1 MALKKNQKKRDVLL
15 YAAPYFNADM
25 RWFTH
30 FACGDPLLAFTVGKK
45 RIAAI
50 TVLEM
55 ERFKKESRF
64 DIVVDFG
71 AEMAKLRK
79 DVPDAGPADL
89 AVALIKRYGGNAFM
103 VPPDF
108 PAAVYDKLLKLG
120 LDVVVGGSPFFPNRA
135 IKTAEEIEF
144 LRQGNRASCA
154 GFRAVERVLKESTI
168 NRAGYVV
175 YQGRVL
181 TSERLRLE
189 IEKACLD
196 FGGINIEGVIAAA
209 GVQGTDCHC
218 PGFGPIKANELIVC
232 DIFPRITATGYWG
245 DMTRTYLK
253 GKASPEQKKLVATVK
268 KAHDNAMAM
277 VKAGV
282 ICYDVHV
289 ATVKFFEEQG
299 YKTETG
305 KGAPRGFFHGLGHGV
320 GLDVHEAPNL
330 GGRAIQKTALKE
342 NMIVTI
348 EPGLYYPEIGGCRIE
363 DSCVV
368 TADGCEVLAKHP
380 YKWEIA

>member
-1 MALKKNQKKRDVLL
+1 MKKDTKKRDVLL

-55 ERFKKESRF
+55 VRFKKESRF
-64 DIVVDFG
+64 DVVLDMN
-71 AEMAKLRK
+71 AEMAALRES
-79 DVPDAGPADL
+79 VPDAGPADL
-89 AVALIKRYGGNAFM
+89 AAALIKRYGGKAFM

-120 LDVVVGGSPFFPNRA
+120 IDVVVGGSPFFPNRV
-135 IKTAEEIEF
+135 IKTAEEIQW
-144 LRQGNRASCA
+144 LREGNRASCA

-196 FGGINIEGVIAAA
+196 FGGINLEGVIAAA

-218 PGFGPIKANELIVC
+218 AGFGPIKANELIVC
-232 DIFPRITATGYWG
+232 DIFPRITGTGYWG

-253 GKASPEQKKLVATVK
+253 GKASPAQKKLVADVK
-268 KAHDNAMAM
+268 KAHDRAMAN
-277 VKAGV
+277 VKPGA
-282 ICYDVHV
+282 ICYDIHMDVV
-289 ATVKFFEEQG
+289 NYFKELG
-299 YKTETG
+299 YKTEIVNGVPT
-305 KGAPRGFFHGLGHGV
+305 GFFHGLGHGV

-330 GGRAIQKTALKE
+330 GGRAVQKTPLKE
-342 NMIVTI
+342 NMVVTI

-363 DSCVV
+363 DSCLV
-368 TADGCEVLAKHP
+368 TADGCEPLAKHP